1 MSRLKASFRVA
12 VQRSLRVRAAAQGL
26 LVLLLVVTAQPP
38 TAEAATG
45 AAGTAGTADQ
55 AQCTTLD
62 DPKDLIADFGSVVV
76 IDPETN
82 GGSGLVMLENH
93 TGKKVSGLSLRADK
107 FVNTLTERT
116 IDSEVAWSSAGD
128 EKAAV
133 IYPFDLEPNERRAI
147 KMTVSRVWDA
157 GNFTAPVYLGKYLL
171 GRIRAE
177 RLRVPFGI
185 TLADAGT
192 EAKPLHAGQALPL
205 VLTLKNGDAL
215 TYGLNWELVLEGDNV
230 GEKQGRAGCDSQPVI
245 ISASSDLP
253 LKLCLPARSFPSY
266 PGALFKDRI
275 VHGELRVS
283 HAADRNGPVA
293 PAMKVFPVVLGLGS
307 SSEDLRTACCF
318 VLTGIVLILGGL
330 CSLFLRHAI
339 PNSVQRL
346 ALRSRLDELAADTK
360 SLSDCVPPRL
370 RVDLRIAR
378 LGLGQRIDDEQM
390 IFPGAAEVMTQ
401 IERQTE
407 TLTQRVQ
414 LITRFDRL
422 LRDTE
427 ALGSDGPPDL
437 LEQQRAAL
445 LNGMRL
451 LETETP
457 SLAAFAEADSTILA
471 VDAMLKRIAS
481 RDAAL
486 RSAVID
492 EAMAF
497 WANTFAR
504 KWDGA
509 PDLPWAKTMREN
521 AGGFVEQ
528 ARDRLE
534 QAESKPPP
542 EGSLTT
548 LDATFKKLKLLA
560 EYMRVCS
567 EASEEDAQ
575 RFDEVGWEDRNEPKN
590 ATQRARFFDCLSRAG
605 SRNMAQVELLLRQA
619 EQGIFMKQIV
629 AELEHGNFALVA
641 MPQYAIPFD
650 PITFRL
656 QFFRTPFNEAAARQK
671 LDCEWTFPHGVD
683 ERTESGWE
691 PSQFFSTAGRVS
703 VRVAVR
709 HGSEAIVVPSARS
722 TTRVAIHARKN
733 KLGMERTKLELIQLG
748 VALAV
753 TLAALASGAR
763 DQLEKLDLIGAIAAI
778 FVLGFGAD
786 VVKNLVA
793 RRTPPVG
800 PAGAG

>member
-1 MSRLKASFRVA
+1 VPC
-12 VQRSLRVRAAAQGL
+12 SLGIRAAAL
-26 LVLLLVVTAQPP
+26 SLLLLLFTAHVP
-38 TAEAATG
+38 TAWAAPGAGG
-45 AAGTAGTADQ
+45 AAGAGAVTGQ
-55 AQCTTLD
+55 AGEAPCTTLD
-62 DPKDLIADFGSVVV
+62 DPKDLSADFGSVVV

-82 GGSGLVMLENH
+82 AGTGLLMLENH
-93 TGKKVSGLSLRADK
+93 TGQKVSGLSLRADK

-116 IDSEVAWSSAGD
+116 VDSEVAWSSASD
-128 EKAAV
+128 EKAAL

-147 KMTVSRVWDA
+147 KMTVTRVWDA
-157 GNFTAPVYLGKYLL
+157 GNFAASVFLGKYPL
-171 GRIRAE
+171 GRLRAE

-185 TLADAGT
+185 TLANAGT

-205 VLTLKNGDAL
+205 ILTLKNGDAL

-266 PGALFKDRI
+266 PGALFKDRV

-346 ALRSRLDELAADTK
+346 ALRSRLDELAGDTK

-378 LGLGQRIDDEQM
+378 LGLGQRIDNEQM

-407 TLTQRVQ
+407 TLSKRVE

-451 LETETP
+451 LETEAP
-457 SLAAFAEADSTILA
+457 SATALAEADSTIST
-471 VDAMLKRIAS
+471 VDTMLKRIAS
-481 RDAAL
+481 RDDAL
-486 RSAVID
+486 RNTVIN
-492 EAMAF
+492 EATAF
-497 WANTFAR
+497 WAEAFAR

-509 PDLPWAKTMREN
+509 PDVPWAKTMREN
-521 AGGFVEQ
+521 ASGFVAQ
-528 ARDRLE
+528 ARDRFE
-534 QAESKPPP
+534 QVDGKPPP
-542 EGSLTT
+542 ADSLTT
-548 LDATFKKLKLLA
+548 LDATFKKLKVLA
-560 EYMRVCS
+560 DYMRVCS
-567 EASEEDAQ
+567 EASAEDAL

-590 ATQRARFFDCLSRAG
+590 TTQRERFFDCLSRAG

-619 EQGIFMKQIV
+619 EQGIFMKQLV

-650 PITFRL
+650 PISFRV

-691 PSQFFSTAGRVS
+691 PSQFFSVSGRVS

-709 HGSEAIVVPSARS
+709 HGSEAIILPGTRS
-722 TTRVAIHARKN
+722 TTRVTIHARKN

-763 DQLEKLDLIGAIAAI
+763 DQLEKLDLLGAIAAI

-793 RRTPPVG
+793 RRTPPAS
-800 PAGAG
+800 PASAS